1 LPWFQVTQAR
11 LREKWL
17 TARRNIR
24 AGEYPGVQLTGGPL
38 LSLDKQTSS
47 REYAIKLD
55 RFLHGTRGILTKAS
69 KAVVKVQGTMLLRK
83 VEE

>member
-1 LPWFQVTQAR
+1 LPWFQVTLAR
-11 LREKWL
+11 LRERWL

-24 AGEYPGVQLTGGPL
+24 AGEHPGVQLTGRPL
-38 LSLDKQTSS
+38 LSLDKQASS

-55 RFLHGTRGILTKAS
+55 RFLHGNRGILTKAS
-69 KAVVKVQGTMLLRK
+69 VKVQGKMLFLK

>member
-1 LPWFQVTQAR
+1 MAHSKEEHTV
-11 LREKWL
+11 K
-17 TARRNIR
+17 
-24 AGEYPGVQLTGGPL
+24 AGQHPGVQLTGRPL
-38 LSLDKQTSS
+38 LSLDKQASS

-69 KAVVKVQGTMLLRK
+69 KAVVKVQGTMLLLK